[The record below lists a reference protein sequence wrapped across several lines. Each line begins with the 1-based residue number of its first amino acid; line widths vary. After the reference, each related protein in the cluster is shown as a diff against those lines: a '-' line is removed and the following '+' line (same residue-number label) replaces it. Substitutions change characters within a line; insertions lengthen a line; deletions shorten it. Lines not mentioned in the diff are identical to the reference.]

1 MCFEIVKKRVAVPK
15 NLVQRRLA
23 WLFHRVRDCFKSEP
37 LRRIWIFF
45 TKERDENSLKQQA
58 FGVPYQL
65 DRPVLFRLGLFLGL
79 NLPADL
85 RTDKITRSFPDV
97 LN

>member
-1 MCFEIVKKRVAVPK
+1 M
-15 NLVQRRLA
+15 LA
-23 WLFHRVRDCFKSEP
+23 DVRQDIGDLIDNHP
-37 LRRIWIFF
+37 N
-45 TKERDENSLKQQA
+45 KERNENSLKQQA
-58 FGVPYQL
+58 FGVPDQL
-65 DRPVLFRLGLFLGL
+65 NRPVLFRLGLFLGL